1 MGMAGV
7 QNADSGIALA
17 AGANKLLPF
26 GRKCAR
32 GCETNSEF
40 GFLKRIDKSVRG
52 KPAIRIVG
60 TTVKATVFPV
70 A

>member
-1 MGMAGV
+1 MVGY

-32 GCETNSEF
+32 GGERHDGF
-40 GFLKRIDKSVRG
+40 GNIWRLQLEGLGVKKEMASARH
-52 KPAIRIVG
+52 G
-60 TTVKATVFPV
+60 TP
-70 A
+70 

>member
-1 MGMAGV
+1 MGMVGY

-17 AGANKLLPF
+17 AGTIKLLPF

-32 GCETNSEF
+32 GGETSSEF

-60 TTVKATVFPV
+60 TTVEATVFPV